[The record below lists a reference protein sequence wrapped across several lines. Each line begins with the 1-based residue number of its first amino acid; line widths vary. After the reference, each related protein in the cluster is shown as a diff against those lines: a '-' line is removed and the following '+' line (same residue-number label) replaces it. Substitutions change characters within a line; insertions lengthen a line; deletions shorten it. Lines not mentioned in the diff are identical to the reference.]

1 MPLQTIKTR
10 GHWGSASFNDIIN
23 NLQRRYPDTM
33 ARSSDS
39 TSPAS
44 AAGRRKTSSRSGG
57 LPGVEEVVRILEED
71 IIFGRLKPRERLVE
85 DVLMAR
91 LAVKR
96 HVVRQALAELERLG
110 VVVRERN
117 KGSAVRDFAPQDV
130 EAIYDV
136 RAVLQRHA
144 ASLIP
149 FPVAPDV
156 VAELEAIHA
165 RHSQAVEAGD
175 LRAVYRLNNEFHD
188 ALFAACGN
196 PYLVA
201 TISEYAWLV
210 HAIRSYRIAD
220 PKLLRQARDE
230 HALMIEAL
238 RAGDRKTLMELCEQ
252 HILPS
257 KEAYLAQER
266 SALASRA
273 WSAG

>member
-1 MPLQTIKTR
+1 
-10 GHWGSASFNDIIN
+10 
-23 NLQRRYPDTM
+23 M

-175 LRAVYRLNNEFHD
+175 LRAVYRLNNEFH
-188 ALFAACGN
+188 AMPWFAACGN

-210 HAIRSYRIAD
+210 HCHLILSYCRSQTVA
-220 PKLLRQARDE
+220 PGADE
-230 HALMIEAL
+230 HALMIEAS
-238 RAGDRKTLMELCEQ
+238 RGDRKNADGT
-252 HILPS
+252 
-257 KEAYLAQER
+257 
-266 SALASRA
+266 SRA
-273 WSAG
+273 AYSGPQKRHIWRRNVRARVAGLVCRIGLKRPSGLQTRHVPAL